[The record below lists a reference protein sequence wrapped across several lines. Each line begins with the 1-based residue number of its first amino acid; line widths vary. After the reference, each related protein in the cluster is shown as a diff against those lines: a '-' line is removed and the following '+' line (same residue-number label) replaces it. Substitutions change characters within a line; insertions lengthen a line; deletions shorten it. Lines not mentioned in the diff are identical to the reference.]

1 MDASMYVEH
10 GERKRR
16 IWSALIVLAIAAS
29 AVAVAVTGAIF
40 TDSQSVGGNS
50 LNSGSIDISTSPT
63 SGVLTAT
70 AMAPGDRTNGT
81 LAVTNGGTLQLRYA
95 VQRSATNTDSKG
107 LRDALRLR
115 IGLQAGGSCDF
126 PYYNTDGTTTTLSD
140 DTALYEGLGFSGTA
154 TNTIGDVAQGAQSGD
169 RTLNAAASE
178 TLCVSVVLPLAATGP
193 QAAATTATFDF
204 AAEQTA
210 NN

>member
-1 MDASMYVEH
+1 MHEQETH
-10 GERKRR
+10 KRR
-16 IWSALIVLAIAAS
+16 RIGSALLVLAIAAS
-29 AVAVAVTGAIF
+29 ALAVAVTGAIF
-40 TDSQSVGGNS
+40 TDSASVGSNT
-50 LNSGSIDISTSPT
+50 LNTGTVDISTTPT
-63 SGVLTAT
+63 SSVLTAS
-70 AMAPGDRTNGT
+70 AMAPGDRTNGSV
-81 LAVTNGGTLQLRYA
+81 LVTNAGSLQLRYA

-115 IGLQAGGSCDF
+115 IGVQAGGACDF

-140 DTALYEGLGFSGTA
+140 DTAVYEGLGFPGTA
-154 TNTIGDVAQGAQSGD
+154 TNTIGDVAQGSQTGD
-169 RTLNAAASE
+169 RTLNAGGAE
-178 TLCVSVVLPLAATGP
+178 TLCMSVVLPLSATGP